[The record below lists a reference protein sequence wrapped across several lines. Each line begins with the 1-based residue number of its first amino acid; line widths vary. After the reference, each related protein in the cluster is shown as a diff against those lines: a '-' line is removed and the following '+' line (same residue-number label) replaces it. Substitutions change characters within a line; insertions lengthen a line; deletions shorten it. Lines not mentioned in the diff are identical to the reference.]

1 MSSFYYYQ
9 SDKDREIER
18 LNNELHRLKRH
29 CGELE
34 KRCQALGEENQINK
48 ILNQSS
54 AELDPQII
62 VSKIKDF
69 AKYFRENQDQ
79 TRALIAAKD
88 DLEYLLFFTKE
99 IDDTKFSENLIRLD
113 SGESITANSES
124 QTSSTST
131 TTTTTTSATKI
142 TTQKSGNAIL
152 YRTNSYLEPVSESIP
167 LRKYF
172 DEWKGKTQSA
182 GNIKIGIEA
191 IEKLGYTTLFQIK
204 GDNYCGLR
212 STFFS
217 LLLHG
222 KARSLPPFI
231 RPEEFFKNN
240 SFLAAYSDIGILN
253 HYIHTYQ
260 NFLNSVTVFQKPELI
275 VQEVRRL
282 LSNEQFDIQVMEA
295 LKYLMLVQATKWFR
309 EKEKLETIELSK
321 LFFSRSNVLDP
332 REFALNILQNVG
344 TTLGLEQI
352 EMILLA
358 DTLGVQ
364 IKVFRLVYSGESD
377 FETIFTANPGSELE
391 EVPIVT
397 VDDRHYNVIT
407 KMTV

>member
-18 LNNELHRLKRH
+18 LNNELNWLKPRYR
-29 CGELE
+29 ELE
-34 KRCQALGEENQINK
+34 KRCRELGEENQINK
-48 ILNQSS
+48 VLNQSS

-88 DLEYLLFFTKE
+88 DLEYLFSFTKE
-99 IDDTKFSENLIRLD
+99 LIPRNLLTSKSSENLIRLD

-124 QTSSTST
+124 QTSSTS
-131 TTTTTTSATKI
+131 TTTTTSATKI

-231 RPEEFFKNN
+231 RPGAFYSNN
-240 SFLAAYSDIGILN
+240 PFLIGYSDIALLN
-253 HYIHTYQ
+253 GYFDTYQ
-260 NFLNSVTVFQKPELI
+260 NFLNSVAVCQKPELI

-282 LSNEQFDIQVMEA
+282 LSTDEIDFQVMET

-309 EKEKLETIELSK
+309 EKHELSK
-321 LFFSRSNVLDP
+321 LFFSQSNVSHP
-332 REFALNILQNVG
+332 EEFAMNILKNVG

-377 FETIFTANPGSELE
+377 FETIFTANQGSELE